1 MNTHSALP
9 FLKLSV
15 CLRINLKQI
24 LLSSLLIRQRSK
36 ATSSVQLGTD
46 HSGQP
51 CVHKESQ
58 GMPGKSAIALREPLK
73 WNAMR
78 LKAHKLAE
86 TINSHRRTNKPPGH
100 CQTRGTGC
108 TLAGSVASRPSLR
121 EHSHHWATSCHR
133 SSPPSWVLFSIWVL
147 LGLAELCQRAL
158 GREGLGCVR
167 SSSSARPRPGLCWA
181 VQEDVMRWQQMR

>member
-36 ATSSVQLGTD
+36 DTSSVQFGTD

-58 GMPGKSAIALREPLK
+58 GMLGKSAIALRERLK
-73 WNAMR
+73 WNVMR

-86 TINSHRRTNKPPGH
+86 TINSHRRTDKPPGH
-100 CQTRGTGC
+100 CQTWGIGC

-121 EHSHHWATSCHR
+121 EHSHHWATSCHH
-133 SSPPSWVLFSIWVL
+133 SSPPSWALFSIWVPC
-147 LGLAELCQRAL
+147 GAGRAL
-158 GREGLGCVR
+158 SESLGEGGTGMCEEFLLCLAK
-167 SSSSARPRPGLCWA
+167 ARA